1 MITVGLLALLFFYVA
16 YPDEKKRQREFWGGI
31 LRFFFKRGK
40 GRGLNFYETHSSCTI
55 TELLQAQACKADEKR
70 I

>member
-40 GRGLNFYETHSSCTI
+40 GRGLNF
-55 TELLQAQACKADEKR
+55 
-70 I
+70 